1 MQDILQSIKAY
12 LYDRATSPLM
22 GGFIISWSIWNYRF
36 FLVLLAGG
44 DFTPEQ
50 KFQAIERLFPTVIV
64 PIGSFSLPICGELI
78 HGLIIPALIT
88 AAYLY
93 GYPLLAAPV
102 YEHSLRRQQKL
113 RAIKQ
118 KEEGQRLLSVEESRE
133 LYRRLAEM
141 EEKYETETDKYR
153 KQVSAL
159 NKTIQEL
166 ERQESHGAEDAGSQV
181 WNPKFDDINEADPEE
196 FDSKLR
202 EGIDALEGGEFEL
215 ADLFSDEQWKHMYPA
230 LKQSIGKRL
239 KEMVLRGDFVGVS
252 VSKKGSRNQQVYAKK
267 SQE

>member
-1 MQDILQSIKAY
+1 
-12 LYDRATSPLM
+12 M
-22 GGFIISWSIWNYRF
+22 GGFITSWSIWNYQF
-36 FLVLLAGG
+36 FIVLLAGG

-50 KFQAIERLFPTVIV
+50 KFEAIEALYPTVIV
-64 PIGSFSLPICGELI
+64 PLCSFNLAIYGELV
-78 HGLIIPALIT
+78 HGLIIPAFIT
-88 AAYLY
+88 ATYLY
-93 GYPLLAAPV
+93 GYPLVAAPV
-102 YEHSLRRQQKL
+102 YEHSLRRQQRL

-118 KEEGQRLLSVEESRE
+118 KEEGQRLLSIEESRE

-141 EEKYETETDKYR
+141 EEKYDTETDQYR

-166 ERQESHGAEDAGSQV
+166 ERHDSHGAVDAESQV

-202 EGIDALEGGEFEL
+202 EEIDALEGGEFEL
-215 ADLFSDEQWKHMYPA
+215 ADLFSEEQWKQLYPV

-252 VSKKGSRNQQVYAKK
+252 VSKKGSRNQQIYVKK
-267 SQE
+267 SEL